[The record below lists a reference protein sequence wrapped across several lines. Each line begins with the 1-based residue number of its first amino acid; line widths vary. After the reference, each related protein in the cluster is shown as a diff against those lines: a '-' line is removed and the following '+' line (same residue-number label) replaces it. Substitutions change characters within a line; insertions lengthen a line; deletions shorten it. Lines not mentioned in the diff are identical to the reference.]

1 MLAVSKNTLKTVS
14 AVVWLVGAA
23 FLLSKAA
30 TLFAQ
35 AIALQPSA
43 ALSWLAI
50 VAGILLG
57 GVKAKYLFSWFCRKN
72 LERIDTLDDPQ
83 LWQAFRPV
91 FYVFL
96 AAMLLLSAMLSRLA
110 VGNYAGLISLV
121 ILDISI
127 GIALLG
133 SMRVFS
139 NSKKVRSSSEIHRL

>member
-1 MLAVSKNTLKTVS
+1 M
-14 AVVWLVGAA
+14 WIVGAA
-23 FLLSKAA
+23 FLLLKAA

-35 AIALQPSA
+35 AIALKQSETP
-43 ALSWLAI
+43 SWLAI
-50 VAGILLG
+50 VAGVLIG

-72 LERIDTLDDPQ
+72 LERIDKLDEPQ

-96 AAMLLLSAMLSRLA
+96 TAMLLLSATLSRLA
-110 VGNYAGLISLV
+110 IGNYTGLIALV

-133 SMRVFS
+133 SMQPFLAR
-139 NSKKVRSSSEIHRL
+139 KK

>member
-1 MLAVSKNTLKTVS
+1 VLAVSKNTLKTVS

-35 AIALQPSA
+35 AIALKPSET
-43 ALSWLAI
+43 LSWLAV
-50 VAGILLG
+50 VAGVLIG
-57 GVKAKYLFSWFCRKN
+57 GVKAKYLFGWFCRKN
-72 LERIDTLDDPQ
+72 LERIDKLGDPQ

-96 AAMLLLSAMLSRLA
+96 AAMLLLSAALSRLA
-110 VGNYAGLISLV
+110 IGNYAGLIALV
-121 ILDISI
+121 TLDISV

-133 SMRVFS
+133 SMQPFLARE
-139 NSKKVRSSSEIHRL
+139 K